1 MSRSTKTK
9 ISIPDD
15 FTRTSIADQEKYL
28 FKYLKDIG
36 FSKQNFRHPIEIGEH
51 DLALWEFYIDQL
63 PEIQEDIELD
73 KLLGAYYLIHR
84 VKNGVLQYAQLCEII
99 LEAKGGLSIYYF
111 KKQMPR
117 SEALDFRDN
126 LRDWIDLVL
135 EESEEELDIEVRRA
149 EYRQYIVALDKLS
162 KKVKKNETLYVTFT
176 RPGSPIRNNLSL
188 VEKKLTAIQ
197 NQNQKNE

>member
-1 MSRSTKTK
+1 MSRSTKIK
-9 ISIPDD
+9 ISIPED
-15 FTRTSIADQEKYL
+15 FSKISIADQEEYL

-84 VKNGVLQYAQLCEII
+84 VKYSVLQYAQLCEII
-99 LEAKGGLSIYYF
+99 VEARGGLSVYYF
-111 KKQMPR
+111 KRGVPR

-126 LRDWIDLVL
+126 LKDWINMVL
-135 EESEEELDIEVRRA
+135 EENEDVLDIEVRRS
-149 EYRQYIVALDKLS
+149 EYRMYITALDKLS
-162 KKVKKNETLYVTFT
+162 KKINKNSTLYVTLA
-176 RPGSPIRNNLSL
+176 RPGSAIRNDLSL
-188 VEKKLTAIQ
+188 VEKKLTVIQ
-197 NQNQKNE
+197 NESLKNE